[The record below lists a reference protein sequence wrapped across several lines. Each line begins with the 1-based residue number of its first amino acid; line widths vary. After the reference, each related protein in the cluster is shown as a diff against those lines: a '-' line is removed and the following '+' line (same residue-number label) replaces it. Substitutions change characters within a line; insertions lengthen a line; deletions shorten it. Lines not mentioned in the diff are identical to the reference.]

1 MAKKKHPILIV
12 LLILGI
18 AVIFLGVVMT
28 AILSFLDPSSG
39 LSFANKIGVIPI
51 QGAIVDSDQTVMQLV
66 KFKKDKRIKAI
77 ILRID
82 SPGGG
87 VGASQEI
94 YREVRKTIQSKKV
107 IASLGGVAASGGYY
121 IASAGD
127 KIVANPGTL
136 TGSIGV
142 IMEFLQVQELA
153 KKIGI
158 SLEVLKTGEFKDIG
172 SPHKK
177 LSERDKELIKGLITD
192 IQEQF
197 ISAVAHGRG
206 LSKEKVREIADGR
219 IFSGAMAKEL
229 GLVDRLGNFHDAVD
243 LAKEMTGIKG
253 DVSLVYPEKPRTK
266 LWDLIFRSAAK
277 AFDKAVIDSLK
288 TRIEYRWDG
297 LSYSYG

>member
-1 MAKKKHPILIV
+1 MIV

-18 AVIFLGVVMT
+18 AVIFLGMVMT
-28 AILSFLDPSSG
+28 AILSFFDPSSG
-39 LSFANKIGVIPI
+39 LSFSNKIGVIPI
-51 QGAIVDSDQTVMQLV
+51 QGTIVDSEQTVLQLV

-77 ILRID
+77 ILRIN

-94 YREVRKTIQSKKV
+94 YREVRKTIQTKKV

-142 IMEFLQVQELA
+142 LMEFLQVQELA

-158 SLEVLKTGEFKDIG
+158 HLEVLKSGEFKDIG
-172 SPHKK
+172 SPHRK

-197 ISAVAHGRG
+197 ISAVARGRG

-219 IFSGAMAKEL
+219 ILSGAMAKEL
-229 GLVDRLGNFHDAVD
+229 GLVDQLGNFQDAVD
-243 LAKEMTGIKG
+243 LAKKMAGIEG
-253 DVSLVYPEKPRTK
+253 DVTLVFPKKTRLK

-277 AFDKAVIDSLK
+277 AFAKAVIDSLK